1 MDNELAKYI
10 LSELASI
17 RFYKKRIK
25 ELEDTLD
32 EIAQEIYDIQTPSSP
47 SGGDGV
53 KISAHRDKASIVN
66 EKLTDE
72 QNCIADKNHMI
83 TCLTKANAYMTKLLL
98 VCDEQD
104 TYFVKDYVKDVPR
117 STMRDRYGYSHPYDH
132 MIRLIK
138 KIKTY

>member
-1 MDNELAKYI
+1 MDNELEKYI
-10 LSELASI
+10 LSELTSI
-17 RFYKKRIK
+17 SFYKKRIK
-25 ELEDTLD
+25 ELEDKLK
-32 EIAQEIYDIQTPSSP
+32 EISQEIDDIQTPSSP
-47 SGGDGV
+47 NGGDGV
-53 KISAHRDKASIVN
+53 KISAHRDKASIVL

-117 STMRDRYGYSHPYDH
+117 SIMRDRYGYSHPYDH